1 MNKID
6 FIKIIGKLKEDAKE
20 ELPSFPEAFYMSYS
34 FIYVAIYEDGSF
46 ETSCSTTI
54 LNNAIECFMLV
65 SGFNNYG
72 ACWYILYYIDG
83 DGVPHKDAYID
94 ELWTISIDYLGSGDK
109 RSYDMSLRFDEMNI
123 TSSEWKDP
131 KSSEKALRDIV
142 GRYLAIRHCKTI
154 EEARLCIEVIGLKK
168 ELQNQR
174 NRTAYINAYLSEET
188 NRYKKLLDDIKA
200 LIGKE

>member
-1 MNKID
+1 
-6 FIKIIGKLKEDAKE
+6 
-20 ELPSFPEAFYMSYS
+20 
-34 FIYVAIYEDGSF
+34 
-46 ETSCSTTI
+46 
-54 LNNAIECFMLV
+54 
-65 SGFNNYG
+65 
-72 ACWYILYYIDG
+72 
-83 DGVPHKDAYID
+83 
-94 ELWTISIDYLGSGDK
+94 
-109 RSYDMSLRFDEMNI
+109 LRFDEMNI